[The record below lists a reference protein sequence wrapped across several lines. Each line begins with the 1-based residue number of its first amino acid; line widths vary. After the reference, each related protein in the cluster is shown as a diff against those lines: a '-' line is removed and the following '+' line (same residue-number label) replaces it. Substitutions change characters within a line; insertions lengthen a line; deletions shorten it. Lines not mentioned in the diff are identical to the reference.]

1 MPFVDL
7 SMHTDPN
14 RGMPRGPKKAHH
26 VTVVGERGRQGI
38 PGRDGKDGKDGLR
51 GLKGDKG
58 DKGEKGDKGDRG
70 LRGEA
75 GEQGIRG
82 EKGDKGDPGAS
93 FIPNVYDI
101 EANKSNYDDQPK
113 GFSIL
118 CMDTGNVYWKLSDTS
133 GDWTTTPLRFIGQK
147 GDKGDKGDTGEAG
160 AKGDRGYTGAQGP
173 RGATGLQ
180 GEKGE
185 QGIRGLKGD
194 KGEKGDKGDKGDVGA
209 SFVASA
215 SDLRSARSQY
225 ADQPKG
231 FSFLAIDEGKLYWKL
246 SDEDEWST
254 GFEFGQGE
262 KGDKGDK
269 GDAGKDA
276 NDIIIDPDPE
286 EYFMSIYGSTE
297 GNVLTTVIADVKALN
312 PDPLDTYLT
321 TRGIDD

>member
-1 MPFVDL
+1 
-7 SMHTDPN
+7 
-14 RGMPRGPKKAHH
+14 
-26 VTVVGERGRQGI
+26 
-38 PGRDGKDGKDGLR
+38 
-51 GLKGDKG
+51 
-58 DKGEKGDKGDRG
+58 
-70 LRGEA
+70 
-75 GEQGIRG
+75 
-82 EKGDKGDPGAS
+82 
-93 FIPNVYDI
+93 
-101 EANKSNYDDQPK
+101 
-113 GFSIL
+113 
-118 CMDTGNVYWKLSDTS
+118 
-133 GDWTTTPLRFIGQK
+133 
-147 GDKGDKGDTGEAG
+147 
-160 AKGDRGYTGAQGP
+160 
-173 RGATGLQ
+173 
-180 GEKGE
+180 
-185 QGIRGLKGD
+185 LKGD

-209 SFVASA
+209 SFVASV

-246 SDEDEWST
+246 SYEDEWST